1 MKNIEVYKTYKSLPQ
16 WVKDIKSRKTL
27 YEWLNSEHPIL
38 DKEEK
43 DYLRNIVLP
52 FYDRVA
58 YIAKVEADMNDSDSF
73 QIVIAVKDDTNP
85 WEDWEDEIEIEL
97 PPFKNGTMYVCMEP
111 YRQYTLKDLKIKK

>member
-27 YEWLNSEHPIL
+27 FEWLNSEHPIL

-58 YIAKVEADMNDSDSF
+58 YITKVEADSDYSDSF
-73 QIVIAVKDDTNP
+73 QQIVIVVEDYNTNT
-85 WEDWEDEIEIEL
+85 WTDEIEIEL
-97 PPFKNGTMYVCMEP
+97 PPFEKDSMYVCMETNK
-111 YRQYTLKDLKIKK
+111 QYTLKDLKIKK

>member
-52 FYDRVA
+52 FYYRVA
-58 YIAKVEADMNDSDSF
+58 YIAKVEGSMNDSDSF
-73 QIVIAVKDDTNP
+73 QIVIVVGDDTDT
-85 WEDWEDEIEIEL
+85 WGDDETEIEL
-97 PPFKNGTMYVCMEP
+97 PPFKKDSMYVCMEP
-111 YRQYTLKDLKIKK
+111 YKQYTLEDLKIKK

>member
-27 YEWLNSEHPIL
+27 FEWLNSEHPIL

-58 YIAKVEADMNDSDSF
+58 YIAKVEADSDYSDSF
-73 QIVIAVKDDTNP
+73 QQIVIVVEDYNTNT
-85 WEDWEDEIEIEL
+85 WTDEIEIEL
-97 PPFKNGTMYVCMEP
+97 PPFEKDSMYVCMETNK
-111 YRQYTLKDLKIKK
+111 QYTLKDLKIKK

>member
-27 YEWLNSEHPIL
+27 FEWLNSEHPTL

-52 FYDRVA
+52 FYNRVA
-58 YIAKVEADMNDSDSF
+58 YIVKVKADSDYQ
-73 QIVIAVKDDTNP
+73 QIVIVVEDYNTNT
-85 WEDWEDEIEIEL
+85 WTDEIEIEL
-97 PPFKNGTMYVCMEP
+97 PPFENGTMYACMETNK
-111 YRQYTLKDLKIKK
+111 QYTLKDLKIKK